1 MATESTKEL
10 KKRVNSKN
18 KKTNNSRS
26 GSSSNKKKN
35 YKKKGN
41 YKGKNNNYKKKST
54 NKKPVEKKVT
64 KKVEPKVEV
73 KEEVKE
79 EKPLVEIKGIE
90 KVEPVIEEFLPT
102 KDLSM
107 TVPTTYLNQVK
118 EKIEEVLEKNAGSSI
133 TIVEPKIRV
142 DNIVIV
148 NDDKKEEKE
157 TKEEVKEITQ
167 EELDELIKPHKEE
180 EEVYVDYELS
190 KKIIIILLMALL
202 VLSVG
207 TIVLFM
213 NLNVIDKSRD
223 LVTMKTNLDVTYEI
237 GEVNDTKKVIITIN
251 AKSNA
256 GLKRIIL
263 PSGKVT
269 YLDGKEQTIEY
280 TVSKNGS
287 YIFSISDKD
296 NNVNQINVNVDKFN

>member
-41 YKGKNNNYKKKST
+41 YKGKNNSYKKKST

-107 TVPTTYLNQVK
+107 TVPTMYLNKVK
-118 EKIEEVLEKNAGSSI
+118 EKIEEVLEQSAGSSI

-148 NDDKKEEKE
+148 NDDKKEE
-157 TKEEVKEITQ
+157 KEEVKEITQ

-237 GEVNDTKKVIITIN
+237 GEVNDSKKVIITIN

-296 NNVNQINVNVDKFN
+296 NNVNQINVNVEKFN

>member
-18 KKTNNSRS
+18 KKTNSKN

-41 YKGKNNNYKKKST
+41 YKGKNNSKNNYKKKST
-54 NKKPVEKKVT
+54 NKKQVEKKVIQT
-64 KKVEPKVEV
+64 VEPKEEV
-73 KEEVKE
+73 KELKE

-107 TVPTTYLNQVK
+107 TVPTMYLNQVK
-118 EKIEEVLEKNAGSSI
+118 EKIEEILGQNAGSSI

-167 EELDELIKPHKEE
+167 EELDELIKPHKE

-237 GEVNDTKKVIITIN
+237 GEINDQKKVVITIY

-256 GLKRIIL
+256 GLKRVIL

-280 TVSKNGS
+280 SVNKNGS

-296 NNVNQINVNVDKFN
+296 NNVNQINVTVEKFS

>member
-18 KKTNNSRS
+18 KKTNNSRN

-107 TVPTTYLNQVK
+107 TVPTTYL
-118 EKIEEVLEKNAGSSI
+118 
-133 TIVEPKIRV
+133 
-142 DNIVIV
+142 
-148 NDDKKEEKE
+148 
-157 TKEEVKEITQ
+157 
-167 EELDELIKPHKEE
+167 
-180 EEVYVDYELS
+180 
-190 KKIIIILLMALL
+190 
-202 VLSVG
+202 
-207 TIVLFM
+207 
-213 NLNVIDKSRD
+213 KS
-223 LVTMKTNLDVTYEI
+223 
-237 GEVNDTKKVIITIN
+237 
-251 AKSNA
+251 
-256 GLKRIIL
+256 
-263 PSGKVT
+263 
-269 YLDGKEQTIEY
+269 
-280 TVSKNGS
+280 
-287 YIFSISDKD
+287 FISRL
-296 NNVNQINVNVDKFN
+296 